1 MPISHDTKKAKTV
14 YGEICAAVGL
24 RHSPMV
30 YQMARVGESWGVAWL
45 PVLQEASEIPD
56 KYKQYCP
63 LINFSFTDQSELH
76 FRRQMPTFAPTP
88 QQSD

>member
-1 MPISHDTKKAKTV
+1 
-14 YGEICAAVGL
+14 
-24 RHSPMV
+24 MV
-30 YQMARVGESWGVAWL
+30 YQMARVGESWGVAGL
-45 PVLQEASEIPD
+45 PVPQEASEIPD

-88 QQSD
+88 QQSRPFHEKRNPPSFSCWSEQ